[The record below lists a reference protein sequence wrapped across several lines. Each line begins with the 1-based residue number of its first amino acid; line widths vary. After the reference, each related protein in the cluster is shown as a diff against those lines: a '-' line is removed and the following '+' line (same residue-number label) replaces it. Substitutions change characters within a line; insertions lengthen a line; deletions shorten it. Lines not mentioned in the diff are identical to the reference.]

1 MCYKLCRY
9 LFLFKKFAMD
19 KKINMI
25 FTVIL
30 VSAALVFLYVEKVT
44 HEEFF
49 LHLAA
54 IPLEVLLAI
63 FIVERL
69 LERRAAREKRRQL
82 MFIKSHLFRAEMRSL
97 FIRNFKALK
106 SPALTMSGIKNASL
120 AELKRMRE
128 EAEKIEYQSLVAME
142 PVIMEYVKARHVWQ
156 QFLTQAVHYNFEDII
171 VDMIYIL
178 NFIQDVLLVKDA
190 RPDGLFIEAAA
201 QRDALMKKSR
211 KVLEDGIKKFLDYA
225 IELKEKHPEM
235 FEELLDDYVQCAEL
249 CL

>member
-1 MCYKLCRY
+1 
-9 LFLFKKFAMD
+9 MD
-19 KKINMI
+19 KKISFL

-30 VSAALVFLYVEKVT
+30 VSAAIIFLYVEKLT

-54 IPLEVLLAI
+54 IPLEVLLAV

-69 LERRAAREKRRQL
+69 LERRSAREKRRQL

-97 FIRNFKALK
+97 FLKNFNALK
-106 SPALTMSGIKNASL
+106 SPALTMSGIKKASL

-128 EAEKIEYQSLVAME
+128 EAERIEYQSPAAME

-156 QFLTQAVHYNFEDII
+156 QFLNQAIHYNFEDII

-178 NFIQDVLLVKDA
+178 NFIEDILLVKEIY
-190 RPDGLFIEAAA
+190 PGVLFMEAAA
-201 QRDALMKKSR
+201 QRDALMKKSQR
-211 KVLEDGIKKFLDYA
+211 VLEDGIRKFLDYA
-225 IELKEKHPEM
+225 IELKEKRPEM
-235 FEELLDDYVQCAEL
+235 FEDLLDDYVRCAEL
-249 CL
+249 CLLE